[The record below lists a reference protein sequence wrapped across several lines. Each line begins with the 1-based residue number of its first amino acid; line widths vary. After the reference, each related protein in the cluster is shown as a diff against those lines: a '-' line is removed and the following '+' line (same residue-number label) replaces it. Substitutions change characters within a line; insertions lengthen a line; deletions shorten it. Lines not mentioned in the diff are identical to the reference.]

1 MSITV
6 RNLTKPR
13 APRSQTPVWE
23 RPSAKLLFRGAVGTP
38 TRCAKRSFA
47 GARSQTE
54 FGNEEY
60 THHEAKA
67 FRPQAN

>member
-6 RNLTKPR
+6 RNLTKRR

-23 RPSAKLLFRGAVGTP
+23 RPSAKLLFREAVRTS
-38 TRCAKRSFA
+38 TWCAKRSFA

-54 FGNEEY
+54 FGNEIRLTARHQLEGL
-60 THHEAKA
+60 AA
-67 FRPQAN
+67 